1 MLAILC
7 SASVA
12 LALPHLPDPQCRLL
26 LKGDGFVVHAVR
38 SAWRA
43 PVEKVAP
50 PAGAAGWTA
59 HAAMPQGT
67 WAFTHTD
74 LKTGR
79 MTKLFEGGSWSYQSP
94 PMGIDK
100 SGKFEV
106 GVAGWAADGSH
117 LYLLMRSEFRVSVT
131 GAREK
136 GVDFTLLVYRGK
148 DGRQIARHP
157 VQRVTDKRPLFDPP
171 AADEFPKLPLTKD
184 GLKVGITEFRYKDGV
199 LTPAERPEKR

>member
-26 LKGDGFVVHAVR
+26 LKGDGFAVHAVR

-43 PVEKVAP
+43 PVDKVAA
-50 PAGAAGWTA
+50 PAATA
-59 HAAMPQGT
+59 RWMGHTAMPQGT
-67 WAFTHTD
+67 WAFTHTN

-94 PMGIDK
+94 PMGLDH

-106 GVAGWAADGSH
+106 GVAGWAADESR
-117 LYLLMRSEFRVSVT
+117 LYLLMRSEYRLSVIGT
-131 GAREK
+131 PEK
-136 GVDFTLLVYRGK
+136 GVGFTLLVYRGK

-157 VQRVTDKRPLFDPP
+157 VQGVTDKRPLFDPP
-171 AADEFPKLPLTKD
+171 ADEFPKLPLTKD
-184 GLKVGITEFRYKDGV
+184 GLKLGTTEFRYKDGV